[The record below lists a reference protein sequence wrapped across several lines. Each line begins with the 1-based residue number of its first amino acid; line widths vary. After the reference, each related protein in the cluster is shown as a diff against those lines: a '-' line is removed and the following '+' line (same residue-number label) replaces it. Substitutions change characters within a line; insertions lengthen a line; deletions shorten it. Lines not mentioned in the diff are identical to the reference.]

1 MQQGFH
7 HPAEL
12 QNQNVPFQSKQSDF
26 HIGTGGNVG
35 RSIKAFSHPSAFES
49 SELGKKRTRR
59 NLVTEENSLDD
70 ILSQSNAFYLNY
82 DFLL

>member
-49 SELGKKRTRR
+49 SELGK

-82 DFLL
+82 DFVL